1 MAVTNFLVNSLPAYV
16 QTNRE
21 ILVKSFGLVGTATRA
36 RIGLQ
41 TGIKKDAYLNY
52 LDLSAVFQDGSGCAF
67 NPLDEITLSQREINT
82 AAIKVDGQICPET
95 LLGKYAEY
103 LVRINAT
110 ENDLPFE
117 QYIVDTLVKQINK
130 GIETLIWQGNTAGSP
145 ADPIDGFLTQ
155 FSNDASVIP
164 ATLTSIADAYT
175 AVKAVYFAMPEET
188 LEKGGLIFVD
198 PAIFRAL
205 LNDLVVLNYYH
216 YDMGNSFLEEILLPG
231 TDVKVVKTPGLA
243 NTLAIVGTFGDNLVY
258 GCDMENDHE
267 DIDLWW
273 SQDDRVFKY
282 QVKWNS
288 GVAYHFPDQVVV
300 GVMDDAPVP
309 MGACPCAAPAAD
321 DGGEGL

>member
-21 ILVKSFGLVGTATRA
+21 ILVKSFGLVGTGTRA

-41 TGIKKDAYLNY
+41 TGIKKNAYLNY
-52 LDLSAVFQDGSGCAF
+52 LDLSAVFQDGSDCSF
-67 NPLDEITLSQREINT
+67 NPLDSITLSQREINT

-117 QYIVDTLVKQINK
+117 QYIVEALVGQINK
-130 GIETLIWQGNTAGSP
+130 GIERLIWQGNTGGSP
-145 ADPIDGFLTQ
+145 ADPINGFLTQ
-155 FSNDASVIP
+155 FAADNSVIT

-175 AVKAVYFAMPEET
+175 AVKTVYFAMPDET
-188 LEKGGLIFVD
+188 LERGGLIFVD

-216 YDMGNSFLEEILLPG
+216 YDMGNGNPEEILLPG
-231 TDVKVVKTPGLA
+231 TDVKVVKTLGLV
-243 NTLAIVGTFGDNLVY
+243 NTNIIVGTFGDNLVY

-300 GVMDDAPVP
+300 GRMGAAPVP
-309 MGACPCAAPAAD
+309 MGVCPCAASV
-321 DGGEGL
+321 E